1 MTKNL
6 KKHYDYLYSQIKKDI
21 FSKKL
26 EARLKLF
33 WKLLNTQLQNVT
45 TEGINNIY
53 ILLQIEFGNLAWGK
67 LQQEIEDIILK
78 IFLKKEKTIEI
89 WGDVKF
95 EGDRIEN
102 VKVIHIP
109 GKFILSESKILL
121 KKIAYHYNKL
131 RFNPLIE
138 EIYRLPEG
146 LVRATSGD
154 TKELM
159 ERIEKNKKKNRLAKD
174 DPSLLLYIDIIEKIV
189 LVEIADGKPNI
200 TDICNRLNK
209 NSSSLYDRFY
219 KWMKRNPDLYEKI
232 KLEIKQNLTK

>member
-21 FSKKL
+21 FSKKV

-45 TEGINNIY
+45 TESINDIY

-78 IFLKKEKTIEI
+78 IFLNKEKTIEI
-89 WGDVKF
+89 WGTIKF
-95 EGDRIEN
+95 VEDRIEN

-109 GKFILSESKILL
+109 EKFILSESKILL

-154 TKELM
+154 TKGLM
-159 ERIEKNKKKNRLAKD
+159 ERIEKMEAFNHKIYDDKIYDSANTLYNSNTNRGYYYKDAVFDSLPECIGSAGNGIFELINKGKNV
-174 DPSLLLYIDIIEKIV
+174 SIF
-189 LVEIADGKPNI
+189 
-200 TDICNRLNK
+200 LN
-209 NSSSLYDRFY
+209 N
-219 KWMKRNPDLYEKI
+219 
-232 KLEIKQNLTK
+232 